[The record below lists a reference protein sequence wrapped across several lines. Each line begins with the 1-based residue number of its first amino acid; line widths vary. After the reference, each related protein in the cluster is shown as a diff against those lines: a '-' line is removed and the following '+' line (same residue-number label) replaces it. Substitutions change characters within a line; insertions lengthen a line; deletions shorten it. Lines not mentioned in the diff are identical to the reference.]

1 MADVPVL
8 YRIFVLPCKRCKTS
22 SRARKLF
29 IHSFYS
35 YSVPAVHRRDRYAG
49 MVQLQHQLP
58 KRALP
63 HLVIRTSFHH
73 FAVTSNLL
81 HWTVWLLSTI
91 IYIGVSRSALLHPLT
106 VYQAFWLLLL
116 LAISCPRTFSLLQ
129 MLHSASLCCIAT
141 PEVPKERHLFHK
153 SIAFVANFGSVKI
166 ALSASSSAI

>member
-81 HWTVWLLSTI
+81 HWTVWLLSTT
-91 IYIGVSRSALLHPLT
+91 IYIGVKGVLCLFFESISGSLATAPDSHPVSLYLQSPPSVPLRLCAL
-106 VYQAFWLLLL
+106 YSNSEIAQGD
-116 LAISCPRTFSLLQ
+116 
-129 MLHSASLCCIAT
+129 AS
-141 PEVPKERHLFHK
+141 VP
-153 SIAFVANFGSVKI
+153 
-166 ALSASSSAI
+166 